1 MDRRLVAD
9 NGLPFAINRRGR
21 IVLIR
26 EYCAVAVLAV
36 LWLPVAARAADEP
49 ADKPAEKASENH
61 SAEASG
67 SDAGEGGDSHGEA
80 DEGAHGGHGV
90 GHDGVSTSV
99 SEFQTDLA
107 IYTFIVFL
115 GLVGLLAKFAWGP
128 ISSGL
133 DKREEGIR
141 QNIADAEE
149 IREKSAAALAEHEAK
164 LEAVQE
170 EVKEILAEARRD
182 AEHTKSEIMTAA
194 QSEAEATRDR
204 ALGEIERARDQA
216 LKDLFDQVSSQVAAA
231 TEHVLGRSLDA
242 ADQQRLIGEA
252 LAEVTSESN

>member
-36 LWLPVAARAADEP
+36 LWLPVVVRAADE
-49 ADKPAEKASENH
+49 PAEKASENH

-80 DEGAHGGHGV
+80 GEGAHGGHGV

-164 LEAVQE
+164 LAAVQE
-170 EVKEILAEARRD
+170 EVKAARSSIAAEGVPTWMDIDGESPDPRAVQPAEI
-182 AEHTKSEIMTAA
+182 
-194 QSEAEATRDR
+194 
-204 ALGEIERARDQA
+204 
-216 LKDLFDQVSSQVAAA
+216 
-231 TEHVLGRSLDA
+231 
-242 ADQQRLIGEA
+242 
-252 LAEVTSESN
+252 

>member
-1 MDRRLVAD
+1 
-9 NGLPFAINRRGR
+9 
-21 IVLIR
+21 VLSR

-36 LWLPVAARAADEP
+36 LWLPVAVRAADEP
-49 ADKPAEKASENH
+49 AKKAGADHAAEVSTVESAGGESHGAS
-61 SAEASG
+61 
-67 SDAGEGGDSHGEA
+67 EGGDHDA
-80 DEGAHGGHGV
+80 HGV

-99 SEFQTDLA
+99 SDFQTDLA

-115 GLVGLLAKFAWGP
+115 GLMGLLGKFAWGP

-149 IREKSAAALAEHEAK
+149 IREKSATLLSDHEAK
-164 LEAVQE
+164 LAGVQE

-182 AEHTKSEIMTAA
+182 AEHTKNEIMAAA

-204 ALGEIERARDQA
+204 ALGDIERARDQA
-216 LKDLFDQVSSQVAAA
+216 LKDLFDQVSTQVAAA

-242 ADQQRLIGEA
+242 ADQQRLIDEA
-252 LAEVTSESN
+252 LADVSAGTD